1 MTGLAGVLYPSIR
14 MERLTSAS
22 GRPRPA
28 RAPTA
33 ARPPRPAAGVEGL
46 LRALGSLA
54 DPTRLRALALLERHE
69 LGVLELC
76 AVLRL
81 PQSTMSRHLKVLADE
96 GWLTSRREGTAHL
109 HRMTRD
115 LEPAARRLW
124 RVARAETERWKAVEQ
139 DGERLARW
147 LASRREQADAFFAGA
162 AAGWEKLRAE
172 LYGTA
177 FAREALLS
185 LLPSDLVVADLGCG
199 TGDLA
204 GRLARHVRRVVAVD
218 RSAAM
223 LKSARRRLADLPNVE
238 LHRADLESLPLE
250 DASCD
255 AALLVLALSYVPEP
269 PRVLAEAARVL
280 RPGGAV
286 VVADLVLH
294 EDEVFRRRMGQASL
308 GFDPSAMAAALA
320 QAGLHGARCE
330 PLPPE
335 AGARGPALFLARA
348 VRAARTP

>member
-1 MTGLAGVLYPSIR
+1 
-14 MERLTSAS
+14 MERFIR
-22 GRPRPA
+22 GRPA
-28 RAPTA
+28 RDAN
-33 ARPPRPAAGVEGL
+33 GVEGL
-46 LRALGSLA
+46 LGALGSLA
-54 DPTRLRALALLERHE
+54 DPTRLRVLALLERRE

-81 PQSTMSRHLKVLADE
+81 PQSTVSRHLKVLSDE
-96 GWLTSRREGTAHL
+96 GWLDSRREGTAHL
-109 HRMTRD
+109 YRMVQD
-115 LEPAARRLW
+115 LDPAARRLW
-124 RVARAETERWKAVEQ
+124 KVARAETEGWAAVEQ
-139 DGERLARW
+139 DGVRLTRW

-162 AAGWEKLRAE
+162 AADWEKLRAE

-177 FAREALLS
+177 FAGEALLA

-204 GRLARHVRRVVAVD
+204 CKLAPHVGRVVAMD

-223 LKSARRRLADLPNVE
+223 LKGARRRLGNLANVE
-238 LHRADLESLPLE
+238 LRRADLESLPLG

-269 PRVLAEAARVL
+269 DRVLAEAARIL

-286 VVADLVLH
+286 VVADLLVH
-294 EDEVFRRRMGQASL
+294 EDEGFRRRMGQAHL
-308 GFDPSAMAAALA
+308 GFDPHAMAESLA
-320 QAGLHGARCE
+320 RAGFRDVRCE
-330 PLPPE
+330 PLPAD

-348 VRAARTP
+348 ARAARTA